1 MLFISTLET
10 SPSDR
15 PASKEFIISDTPLSN
30 SQVVTGLGVEEASEL
45 LDWLE
50 GRGIV
55 SLKIEA
61 DATGHLTICW
71 REPDQN

>member
-10 SPSDR
+10 APSNR
-15 PASKEFIISDTPLSN
+15 PASKEPIISDIPVAD

-55 SLKIEA
+55 SPKIEA

>member
-10 SPSDR
+10 SPVKPRVSQEDIL
-15 PASKEFIISDTPLSN
+15 PNNHFLE
-30 SQVVTGLGVEEASEL
+30 SQVVSGLGVEEASEL

-55 SLKIEA
+55 SPKIQA